1 MNTTFSLSKQKEKV
15 FPDYIQYDGNTFFIN
30 ADFRNILRIMRMYDD
45 DSILQ
50 IQKPYLLLKWF
61 FRDEIDEVT
70 GIDLFKQFM
79 GTADE
84 NDSQSEQQFDFEFD
98 AKEIYAS
105 FLKEYFIDLVD
116 IPFLHWRKFIILLSN
131 LSDECPFR
139 QKIRLRFMDL
149 KDYKGEQLVKLQEAK
164 DAVQLPVR
172 YTREELEEMRQ
183 FEAEWG

>member
-84 NDSQSEQQFDFEFD
+84 NDSQSEQQFDFEID
-98 AKEIYAS
+98 ASQIADTTATMMLGEIQKVIKDEKY
-105 FLKEYFIDLVD
+105 
-116 IPFLHWRKFIILLSN
+116 
-131 LSDECPFR
+131 SD
-139 QKIRLRFMDL
+139 
-149 KDYKGEQLVKLQEAK
+149 
-164 DAVQLPVR
+164 
-172 YTREELEEMRQ
+172 
-183 FEAEWG
+183 FEAVEEIVCIFEKYKIDFGSRHDF